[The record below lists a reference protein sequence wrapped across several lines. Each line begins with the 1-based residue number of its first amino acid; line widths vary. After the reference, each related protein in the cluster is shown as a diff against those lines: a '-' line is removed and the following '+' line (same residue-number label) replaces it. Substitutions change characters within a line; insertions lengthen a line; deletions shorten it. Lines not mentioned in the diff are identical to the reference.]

1 LRREIVPVDRG
12 KSGGD
17 LPRSAALREL
27 LARRFS
33 IAHRAEHNALYP
45 KDCLLALGTLIA
57 HIHQQI
63 GAWLTGRSRW
73 AWNAR
78 GWIYSMAYRSKRSEL
93 LNVIPTIATIALSA
107 PLNFA

>member
-1 LRREIVPVDRG
+1 LRREIVPAQFVDRG

-45 KDCLLALGTLIA
+45 KDCLLAPSANWRMADRAVALGVERQRLD
-57 HIHQQI
+57 
-63 GAWLTGRSRW
+63 L
-73 AWNAR
+73 
-78 GWIYSMAYRSKRSEL
+78 
-93 LNVIPTIATIALSA
+93 
-107 PLNFA
+107 